1 MKDKILGSLVGVA
14 LGDALGM
21 PTEFMTQE
29 AIREVYGMVRE
40 LRAPTHSTITAL
52 IWLRDRSPTIQ
63 NRPWPCLMP
72 FSATAGW
79 MRRSRR
85 SL

>member
-29 AIREVYGMVRE
+29 AIREAYGMVRE
-40 LRAPTHSTITAL
+40 LRAPHPQLYNSTPAV
-52 IWLRDRSPTIQ
+52 S
-63 NRPWPCLMP
+63 
-72 FSATAGW
+72 
-79 MRRSRR
+79 
-85 SL
+85 